1 MATTNRAAGRSD
13 VPLDAADVARKRWP
27 DWRAWRLSKKRPD
40 AILVIAFDWLSLL
53 ILASVFA
60 DVLPLAN
67 PTLPDYDN
75 LGGRPSL
82 AHPLGGDYLGRDIL
96 SRVIY
101 GARVDLVLGF
111 CAVLISVFVGSTLG
125 VIAGYRGGFFSRV
138 VMVMTDVILAFPALV
153 FIIAIVAV
161 FGSSL
166 LILILALGL
175 LGIPSFI
182 RISRA
187 HTMVL
192 RRREFV
198 MAARAY
204 GAKPARIVLREIVP
218 SLVLPIAAYA
228 FVIIGVFIVA
238 AGALSFLGLGVPPPT
253 PTWGSMIAEGRADL
267 ITDPHAALI
276 PSAVMF
282 MTVLSAN
289 IIGQYLQGRVDIR
302 ETVL

>member
-1 MATTNRAAGRSD
+1 MTTTNRALSRSD
-13 VPLDAADVARKRWP
+13 IPLGAETDVARKR
-27 DWRAWRLSKKRPD
+27 RFHRRGWRLSKRPD
-40 AILVIAFDWLSLL
+40 PVLVIAIVWLSAL
-53 ILASVFA
+53 IFAGVFA
-60 DVLPLAN
+60 DVLPIAN

-75 LGGRPSL
+75 LGGPPSL

-96 SRVIY
+96 SRAIY

-111 CAVLISVFVGSTLG
+111 FAVLISVLVGSTLG
-125 VIAGYRGGFFSRV
+125 VIAGYRGGHFGRV

-192 RRREFV
+192 RKREFV

-204 GAKPARIVLREIVP
+204 GAKPVRIVLREIVP

-267 ITDPHAALI
+267 ITHPHAALM
-276 PSAVMF
+276 PAAVMF

-289 IIGQYLQGRVDIR
+289 IIGQHLQGRVDIR